1 MGHSPQ
7 LLQLFMFL
15 NEEHVQE
22 FRADGPVPITR
33 RDCARTAAD
42 NDSISRERS
51 TLVQMQQGGFGRM
64 QWVCAML
71 EHVPCDRRNRDS
83 SERPSMYVVA
93 AALLVLSGLFYSAS
107 HHEIGSFGVTMCT
120 YGSAFCD
127 NPLIVFAG
135 AALAGAWGM
144 FVSIK

>member
-1 MGHSPQ
+1 
-7 LLQLFMFL
+7 
-15 NEEHVQE
+15 
-22 FRADGPVPITR
+22 
-33 RDCARTAAD
+33 
-42 NDSISRERS
+42 
-51 TLVQMQQGGFGRM
+51 MQQGGFARM
-64 QWVCAML
+64 QLVRAML
-71 EHVPCDRRNRDS
+71 DNVPCDRRNR
-83 SERPSMYVVA
+83 ERPERSSMYFVA

-120 YGSAFCD
+120 YGSAFCN

>member
-1 MGHSPQ
+1 
-7 LLQLFMFL
+7 
-15 NEEHVQE
+15 
-22 FRADGPVPITR
+22 
-33 RDCARTAAD
+33 
-42 NDSISRERS
+42 
-51 TLVQMQQGGFGRM
+51 M
-64 QWVCAML
+64 QWVRAML
-71 EHVPCDRRNRDS
+71 EHLPCDRRNGDS
-83 SERPSMYVVA
+83 SERSSMYVVA

-127 NPLIVFAG
+127 NPLIVFSG